1 MGILNTRTITQ
12 TNKGVKMGTLQL
24 VKEVKTKSDSD
35 FRSVTEL
42 NTLTSEVEK
51 KYIKDILTQLK
62 DTFTKLKIKYL
73 IGEFSGG
80 HDEGGFDTTYFA
92 DDKGEA
98 ITIPEEEKNSFRK
111 WVDVE
116 KIYTFENE
124 KQKRTIFYS
133 TTTNKSINVLEE
145 LEDILYKSG
154 CLEEYG
160 SFAGEFHVNG
170 TVKLDVFTNKWQM
183 DGNQSN
189 EVYETVSDEGEL

>member
-1 MGILNTRTITQ
+1 
-12 TNKGVKMGTLQL
+12 MGTLQL

-35 FRSVTEL
+35 FRAVTEL
-42 NTLTSEVEK
+42 NILTTEADK

-73 IGEFSGG
+73 VGQFSGG
-80 HDEGGFDTTYFA
+80 HDSGGFDSAYFA

-98 ITIPEEEKNSFRK
+98 ITIPEEEKNFFRK

-124 KQKRTIFYS
+124 KQKRTTFYS
-133 TTTNKSINVLEE
+133 TTTDKSINVLEE
-145 LEDILYKSG
+145 LEDILYKSD

-160 SFAGEFHVNG
+160 SFAGDFNVNG
-170 TVKLDVFTNKWQM
+170 TVKLDVFTYKWQM
-183 DGNQSN
+183 DGNQSV
-189 EVYETVSDEGEL
+189 EQYETISDEGKL

>member
-1 MGILNTRTITQ
+1 
-12 TNKGVKMGTLQL
+12 MGTLQL

-35 FRSVTEL
+35 FRAVTEL

-133 TTTNKSINVLEE
+133 TTTDKSINVLEE

>member
-24 VKEVKTKSDSD
+24 VKEIKTKSDSD

-42 NTLTSEVEK
+42 NTLTTEAEK

-73 IGEFSGG
+73 VGEFSGG
-80 HDEGGFDTTYFA
+80 HDEGGFDSAYFA

-111 WVDVE
+111 WVDTE
-116 KIYTFENE
+116 NIYTFENE
-124 KQKRTIFYS
+124 KQKRTTFYS
-133 TTTNKSINVLEE
+133 TLTNKRVDVLEE

-160 SFAGEFHVNG
+160 SFAGEFRVDG
-170 TVKLDVFTNKWQM
+170 TVKLDVFTYKWQM
-183 DGNQSN
+183 DGNQAV
-189 EVYETVSDEGEL
+189 EQYETVSDEGEL